1 MFNSGISPG
10 FLRGD
15 SRKLFNF
22 VDMQQAS
29 LWELFGV
36 FAKVGTFTI
45 GGGYAMLPLVEEELV
60 KRGWISEADFDEMIV
75 LAQSAPG
82 LLAVNMAIFTG
93 HRIKGLRGS
102 IVSALGA
109 VLPSLLIILL
119 IAMFFTEFQD
129 NPVVQRFFQG
139 VRPAAIALILVPAI
153 RMARSGCKSW
163 WTWLIALASL
173 LGVAFLQVSPIWII
187 LVTISVAVSVS
198 LILQKKRS

>member
-1 MFNSGISPG
+1 MYLCVIVMAQS
-10 FLRGD
+10 
-15 SRKLFNF
+15 
-22 VDMQQAS
+22 AS
-29 LWELFGV
+29 LWKLFCA

-60 KRGWISEADFDEMIV
+60 KRGWISVADFDDLIV

-93 HRIKGLRGS
+93 HKIRGLRGS

-109 VLPSLLIILL
+109 VLPSLVIILL
-119 IAMFFTEFQD
+119 IAMFFTEFKD
-129 NPVVQRFFQG
+129 NAIVQRFFQG
-139 VRPAAIALILVPAI
+139 VRPAAVALIFVPAL

-163 WTWLIALASL
+163 WTWLIAVASL

-198 LILQKKRS
+198 LILQKKKP

>member
-1 MFNSGISPG
+1 ME
-10 FLRGD
+10 
-15 SRKLFNF
+15 
-22 VDMQQAS
+22 QAS
-29 LWELFGV
+29 LWKLFRV
-36 FAKVGTFTI
+36 FSKVGAFTI

-60 KRGWISEADFDEMIV
+60 KRGWISESDFDELIV

-93 HRIKGLRGS
+93 HKIKGLRGS

>member
-1 MFNSGISPG
+1 M
-10 FLRGD
+10 
-15 SRKLFNF
+15 KQ
-22 VDMQQAS
+22 VS

-45 GGGYAMLPLVEEELV
+45 GGGYAMLPLVEQELV
-60 KRGWISEADFDEMIV
+60 KRGWISEADFDELIV

-93 HRIKGLRGS
+93 HKIKGLWGS

-109 VLPSLLIILL
+109 TLPSLIIILL
-119 IAMFFTEFQD
+119 IAMFFTEFKE
-129 NPVVQRFFQG
+129 NEYVIRFFQG

-153 RMARSGCKSW
+153 RMAKSGCKSW
-163 WTWLIALASL
+163 WTWLIAITSL
-173 LGVAFLQVSPIWII
+173 LCVAFLQVSPIWII

-198 LILQKKRS
+198 LIFQKKKYLKILMNYFKYKLIDFKKLLKI

>member
-1 MFNSGISPG
+1 ME
-10 FLRGD
+10 
-15 SRKLFNF
+15 SRQD
-22 VDMQQAS
+22 VS
-29 LWELFGV
+29 LWDLFLV
-36 FAKVGTFTI
+36 FAKIGAFTI
-45 GGGYAMLPLVEEELV
+45 GGGYAMILLIREEIIR
-60 KRGWISEADFDEMIV
+60 RGWISEEDFPDILV

-129 NPVVQRFFQG
+129 NAFVQRFFQG
-139 VRPAAIALILVPAI
+139 VRPAAVALIFVPAI

-163 WTWLIALASL
+163 WTWLIAIASL

-187 LVTISVAVSVS
+187 LVTLTVSVCIS
-198 LILQKKRS
+198 LIRQKKEKL